1 MTVTKRPLVFP
12 FLLAAFPIVRLAAQ
26 NAREVP
32 PGELVAPLAIALGAS
47 LALWLVARWAY
58 GDGHRAGLI
67 VAATALVFLTFDGAC
82 SGFDS
87 AATWLTS
94 FWVERPVRVPGWVVL
109 LVEAVALATAAR
121 LLARRPREPAR
132 WTPALNVF
140 AGVLLALPLAEAA
153 NTWVRMPPAPPSS
166 PPPPLAE
173 LPAAAK
179 RPDIYYIILD
189 GFARGDIL
197 KEEFGYDIEPF
208 LRRLEAKGFAVARR
222 ATANYCQ
229 TPLSLSSSLNANYLP
244 KAKDDAEAAR
254 PPDKTLFRENAVIRA
269 LRPLG
274 YRFVTFGSGF
284 DFTEFPG
291 NDVYDS
297 PHRHLSNFHRM
308 IIDATPAR
316 YLWPDPAT
324 RDPFTLARER
334 TLYTLDRL
342 PGVAR
347 MRGPTFAVAHIVSPH
362 PPFVFGAEGE
372 DVSPRPKKCV
382 LSDGTVYRY
391 FYGGEETY
399 VPGYRAQVEF
409 LVKRTE
415 RAIDAILASSA
426 EPPIIVL
433 QSDHGSGMH
442 LDMESAARTDH
453 RERMGILAAV
463 YLPGGGREGLTDAIS
478 PVNLFR
484 VVFNNEFGTHL
495 PLLPTENYYSTWPRP
510 FDFVRVTDQVR
521 DRSPVAC
528 DVGGRG
534 EGGSKGGG
542 Y

>member
-1 MTVTKRPLVFP
+1 MTVMKRPVVFP
-12 FLLAAFPIVRLAAQ
+12 FLLAAFPIARLAAQ
-26 NAREVP
+26 NAREVA
-32 PGELVAPLAIALGAS
+32 PGELVAPLAMALVAS
-47 LALWLVARWAY
+47 LAMWLLARWAF

-67 VAATALVFLTFDGAC
+67 VAATALLFLMFDGAC
-82 SGFDS
+82 SGFDTV
-87 AATWLTS
+87 ATYLSS
-94 FWVERPVRVPGWVVL
+94 FWVGGRVTTPAWSVL
-109 LVEAVALATAAR
+109 LVETVVLVTVAWLV
-121 LLARRPREPAR
+121 ARRPREPER

-153 NTWVRMPPAPPSS
+153 NTWVRMPPVPPAS
-166 PPPPLAE
+166 PSPPLAE
-173 LPAAAK
+173 LPVSSR

-197 KEEFGYDIEPF
+197 KQEFGYDIEPF
-208 LRRLEAKGFAVARR
+208 LRRLEAKGFFVARH

-274 YRFVTFGSGF
+274 YKFVTFGTGF

-291 NDVYDS
+291 NDMYES
-297 PHRHLSNFHRM
+297 PHRHLSDFHRM
-308 IIDATPAR
+308 IVDATPVR
-316 YLWPDPAT
+316 FLWPDPST
-324 RDPFTLARER
+324 RDPFTMARER
-334 TLYTLDRL
+334 TLHLFDRL

-347 MRGPTFAVAHIVSPH
+347 MRGPKLTVAHVVSPH

-399 VPGYRAQVEF
+399 IPGYRAQVEF
-409 LVKRTE
+409 LVKQTE
-415 RAIDAILASSA
+415 RAIDQVLANSA

-433 QSDHGSGMH
+433 QSDHGPGMR
-442 LDMESAARTDH
+442 LDMESAERTDH
-453 RERMGILAAV
+453 RERMGILAAA

-478 PVNLFR
+478 PVNIFR
-484 VVFNNEFGTHL
+484 VVFNNEFGTRL
-495 PLLPTENYYSTWPRP
+495 PLLPSESYYSTWPRP
-510 FDFVRVTDQVR
+510 FDFVRVTEQVR
-521 DRSPVAC
+521 DASPMAC
-528 DVGGRG
+528 DAAPRG
-534 EGGSKGGG
+534 AAKGGG
-542 Y
+542 L

>member
-1 MTVTKRPLVFP
+1 MTVTTRPVAFP

-32 PGELVAPLAIALGAS
+32 PGELAAPLAIALGAS
-47 LALWLVARWAY
+47 LAIWLLARWVY
-58 GDGHRAGLI
+58 GDGHRAGLV
-67 VAATALVFLTFDGAC
+67 VAATALLFLTFDGVC
-82 SGFDS
+82 SASDS
-87 AATWLTS
+87 AATYLS
-94 FWVERPVRVPGWVVL
+94 SLWVGTRARTPAWAVL
-109 LVEAVALATAAR
+109 LAEAVALAGVAW
-121 LLARRPREPAR
+121 LVARRPKEPAR

-140 AGVLLALPLAEAA
+140 AGILLALPLVQAA

-166 PPPPLAE
+166 PPAPLAD
-173 LPAAAK
+173 LPAASK

-197 KEEFGYDIEPF
+197 KEQFGYDIEPF
-208 LRRLEAKGFAVARR
+208 FERLEAKGFVVARR

-229 TPLSLSSSLNANYLP
+229 TPLSLSSSLNADYLP

-291 NDVYDS
+291 NDVYLS
-297 PHRHLSNFHRM
+297 PHRHLSDFHRM
-308 IIDATPAR
+308 IVDTTPAR
-316 YLWPDPAT
+316 FLWPDPST
-324 RDPFTLARER
+324 RDPFALARER
-334 TLYTLDRL
+334 TLHTFDRL
-342 PGVAR
+342 PAVAR
-347 MRGPTFAVAHIVSPH
+347 MRGPKFTVAHVVSPH

-372 DVSPRPKKCV
+372 DVSPRPKRCV
-382 LSDGTVYRY
+382 LSDGDVYRY

-409 LVKRTE
+409 LVKQTE
-415 RAIDAILASSA
+415 RAIDQILANSA

-442 LDMESAARTDH
+442 LDMKSAAKTDH

-463 YLPGGGREGLTDAIS
+463 YLPGGGREGLTDVIS
-478 PVNLFR
+478 PVNIFR
-484 VVFNNEFGTHL
+484 AVFNNEFGTSL
-495 PLLPTENYYSTWPRP
+495 PLLPSESYYSTWPRP
-510 FDFVRVTDQVR
+510 FDFVRVTDRVR
-521 DRSPVAC
+521 EASPVAREAAA
-528 DVGGRG
+528 GGAP
-534 EGGSKGGG
+534 KGGG
-542 Y
+542 F